1 MVAIIL
7 GYYAAWPALA
17 IPVLTWRARRLFVL
31 AGLTAV
37 IGPVLVQGVP
47 WALHD
52 YGFPENI
59 VLVPDVRESDAI
71 GWEPLVDSLTDS

>member
-1 MVAIIL
+1 MVRDTL
-7 GYYAAWPALA
+7 
-17 IPVLTWRARRLFVL
+17 RACRR
-31 AGLTAV
+31 T
-37 IGPVLVQGVP
+37 
-47 WALHD
+47 LHD